1 MVINILSFQ
10 ADFNLRLEDR
20 RRRAGDGVLQVG
32 FDGGGS
38 GLDADDPVV
47 DDRRSGGGGGC
58 DAAARGPEGPAGE
71 AR

>member
-10 ADFNLRLEDR
+10 ADFNLRLEDGG
-20 RRRAGDGVLQVG
+20 RRAGDGVLQVG
-32 FDGGGS
+32 FGG

-47 DDRRSGGGGGC
+47 DDRRGGGGGGC
-58 DAAARGPEGPAGE
+58 DAAARGLEGPAGE

>member
-1 MVINILSFQ
+1 MVGHKSFQ

-20 RRRAGDGVLQVG
+20 RRRAGDGVLQVDC
-32 FDGGGS
+32 FDGGGG

-47 DDRRSGGGGGC
+47 DDRRGGGGGGC
-58 DAAARGPEGPAGE
+58 DAAARGLEGPAGE